1 MTPYRGD
8 RTGLVWDERFARY
21 DPTPASSNVWNAP
34 FSSADGLESKRR
46 IWSLLQA
53 SGLASGLAPIAPRPA
68 GEQELLRAHSSAYL
82 DRLAALAATGGGDAG
97 DSASVSSSSLPVA
110 RLAAGGC
117 IEAADRIM
125 RGDVRNAYALV
136 RPRGHHAERDRRRGY
151 CVFSNAVVAARHLQA
166 VHGIERIAIVDWD
179 VHHGNGAQKAFY
191 GERSVLTVSLHQEGY
206 YPADS
211 GGVDER
217 GAGAGLGSN
226 LNLPLPPGSGH
237 GAYLAAFDE
246 IVLPALAAFRPEF
259 MIVACG
265 FDAAIGDPFGRMLC
279 TSETF
284 RQMTK
289 AVRDIAD
296 THAGGRVLFCQEGG
310 YSPSYAAYCAL
321 AVMEELSG
329 IRTAVQD
336 PLLAWYADIGGQD
349 LQLHQAVRIEAL
361 GRILDVSPVR
371 ARHAACVPQS
381 ADKSPSGQQDAA

>member
-1 MTPYRGD
+1 MTPTQGD

-21 DPTPASSNVWNAP
+21 DPAPASPNGWNAP

-82 DRLAALAATGGGDAG
+82 DRLSALAAGGGGDAG
-97 DSASVSSSSLPVA
+97 DSALVSRSSLPVA

-117 IEAADRIM
+117 IEAADRIV

-136 RPRGHHAERDRRRGY
+136 RPRGHHAERERGRGF
-151 CVFSNAVVAARHLQA
+151 CVFANAVLAARHLQA
-166 VHGIERIAIVDWD
+166 VHGIERIAIIDWD

-191 GERSVLTVSLHQEGY
+191 AERNVLTVSLHQEGY

-217 GAGAGLGSN
+217 GEGAGLGSN

-237 GAYLAAFDE
+237 GAYLSAFDE

-259 MIVACG
+259 VIVACG

-296 THAGGRVLFCQEGG
+296 VHAGGRVLFCQEGG

-361 GRILDVSPVR
+361 GRILGVSPALGR
-371 ARHAACVPQS
+371 AENSAPQRAAKGIGRQR
-381 ADKSPSGQQDAA
+381 DAA